1 MNLKRREIFMAG
13 IAVSAARRVEAQED
27 APIDQVRRAMKMNR
41 EMIEKIKVPMAVEP
55 AFVFKA

>member
-13 IAVSAARRVEAQED
+13 IAVSAATRVEAQED

-55 AFVFKA
+55 AFIFKA

>member
-1 MNLKRREIFMAG
+1 MAG

>member
-13 IAVSAARRVEAQED
+13 IAVSAATRVEAQED